1 MSLGTEHDPA
11 EREAESEKRAGKL
24 WKLALVGLIATFAA
38 LACYDLI
45 SSAGELGA
53 GAGATTAKAAT
64 PSVSG
69 APTASHS
76 TASAPAS
83 VSPSGSSAPRPLTV
97 TAVVAFGP
105 EGTADGDNP
114 GTASRLLNV
123 STDQPWYSQW
133 YATPRFGNL
142 RSGTG
147 LLLTLGETA
156 VARDVR
162 LVLGTAAGADV
173 QVRIGNSPSPDLPVV
188 ASASG
193 VGGTVR
199 LALTIP
205 ATGRYVLIWFTR
217 LPPDG
222 QGHYQVSVYNVF
234 VDG

>member
-1 MSLGTEHDPA
+1 M
-11 EREAESEKRAGKL
+11 
-24 WKLALVGLIATFAA
+24 
-38 LACYDLI
+38 
-45 SSAGELGA
+45 
-53 GAGATTAKAAT
+53 
-64 PSVSG
+64 
-69 APTASHS
+69 
-76 TASAPAS
+76 
-83 VSPSGSSAPRPLTV
+83 
-97 TAVVAFGP
+97 TAVAAFGP

-114 GTASRLLNV
+114 GTASRILNV

-156 VARDVR
+156 VVRDVR
-162 LVLGTAAGADV
+162 LVLGTAAGADA

-199 LALTIP
+199 LALRTP

-234 VDG
+234 VNG